1 MDMVLYALIKGKIEN
16 IPQDEV
22 KIGDYKIFVVNEIPS
37 TRESD
42 AIYIVIGECQENDQ
56 IFIGKQGISNIVVGD
71 HMVDYGVLNDSV
83 FLDRYDFLRGLT
95 RVVFTSL
102 NSGIDGYLECSV
114 TVDGE
119 KIDSL
124 LISGN
129 TNGESNIK
137 SIDYY
142 GDSIVTSQEEHI
154 IIEVNQVVHM
164 LPDGSEDVYNVLTGE
179 LIESTVA
186 DVIDSRITW
195 TNVGLYG
202 DYREFRMSSYSGFV
216 KPAYLTYSGGF
227 NSNEIEVF
235 TSSNAYANN
244 GFEVLGASDS
254 KANKACI
261 YVSNGLI
268 MVRVLNSELKDTSA
282 SGLAKSM
289 QAYIAEHPI
298 NIVMK
303 RKTPITTK
311 VSEPIELY
319 TFDNIT
325 QIEVD
330 YEGDAPIITAK
341 VPIKKED

>member
-16 IPQDEV
+16 MPQDEV
-22 KIGDYKIFVVNEIPS
+22 KIGAYKIFFVNEIPS
-37 TRESD
+37 TRESN
-42 AIYIVIGECQENDQ
+42 AIYFVIGDGQENDQ
-56 IFIGKQGISNIVVGD
+56 IFIGKQGISNIIVGD
-71 HMVDYGVLNDSV
+71 HMVDYGVLNGSV

-95 RVVFTSL
+95 RVIFTSL
-102 NSGIDGYLECSV
+102 NSGVDGYLECSV

-129 TNGESNIK
+129 TKGESNIK

-142 GDSIVTSQEEHI
+142 GHSIATNKDEHI

-202 DYREFRMSSYSGFV
+202 DYREFRMSSYSGFI
-216 KPAYLTYSGGF
+216 KPTYLTYSGGF

-261 YVSNGLI
+261 YVSNGLV
-268 MVRVLNSELKDTSA
+268 MVRVLNSELSDTSS

-303 RKTPITTK
+303 RKAPMITK

-325 QIEVD
+325 QIEVS

>member
-1 MDMVLYALIKGKIEN
+1 MDMVLYSLIKGKIEN
-16 IPQDEV
+16 TSHDVARFGE
-22 KIGDYKIFVVNEIPS
+22 YKICFVNDMPNIRESNTIYFVVG
-37 TRESD
+37 ESHE
-42 AIYIVIGECQENDQ
+42 GDQ
-56 IFIGKQGISNIVVGD
+56 IFIGKQGITNIIVGD
-71 HMVDYGVLNDSV
+71 NMIDYGVLNGNV
-83 FLDRYDFLRGLT
+83 FLDRYDFLRNLT

-102 NSGIDGYLECSV
+102 NSGVDGYLECGV

-124 LISGN
+124 LISGS
-129 TNGESNIK
+129 TKGESNIK

-142 GDSIVTSQEEHI
+142 GHSISTSQEEHT

-179 LIESTVA
+179 FIESTVA

-195 TNVGLYG
+195 INVGLYG
-202 DYREFRMSSYSGFV
+202 DYREFRMSSYSGFI

-227 NSNEIEVF
+227 NSSEIETF
-235 TSSNAYANN
+235 TSSNTYANN
-244 GFEVLGASDS
+244 GFEVLSASDN

-268 MVRVLNSELKDTSA
+268 FVRVLNSELSDTSS

-319 TFDNIT
+319 TFDKIT
-325 QIEVD
+325 QIEVS

>member
-16 IPQDEV
+16 MPQDEV
-22 KIGDYKIFVVNEIPS
+22 KIGAYKIFFVNEIPS

-42 AIYIVIGECQENDQ
+42 AIYFVIGNGQENDQ
-56 IFIGKQGISNIVVGD
+56 IFIGKQGISNIIVGD
-71 HMVDYGVLNDSV
+71 HMVDYGVLNGSV

-95 RVVFTSL
+95 RVIFTSL
-102 NSGIDGYLECSV
+102 NSGVDGYLECSV

-129 TNGESNIK
+129 TKGESNIK

-142 GDSIVTSQEEHI
+142 GHSIATNKDEHI

-202 DYREFRMSSYSGFV
+202 DYREFRMSSYSGFI
-216 KPAYLTYSGGF
+216 KPTYLTYSGGF

-261 YVSNGLI
+261 YVSNGLV
-268 MVRVLNSELKDTSA
+268 MVRVLNSELSDTSS

-303 RKTPITTK
+303 RKAPMITK

-325 QIEVD
+325 QIEVS